1 MWCIKISPIVP
12 LIVLC
17 ACGTAPP
24 SVATITASGAG
35 DNTASGMT
43 IVSGIS
49 CNRLGSSGTT
59 LEYESVIYST
69 GDRFVECK
77 VNAESYS
84 HIYKN
89 TQDGSKTGAC
99 TSNGY
104 LFTSQSG
111 VNQAY
116 SNVQGT
122 FGMSSVDCS
131 TF

>member
-1 MWCIKISPIVP
+1 MWCIKTSPIIP
-12 LIVLC
+12 LMILC
-17 ACGTAPP
+17 ACGTPP
-24 SVATITASGAG
+24 PTIATVTTSGTTDSTTA
-35 DNTASGMT
+35 GMT

-49 CNRLGSSGTT
+49 CSRLGNSGTT

-84 HIYKN
+84 HIFKS
-89 TQDGSKTGAC
+89 TQSGAKTGAC
-99 TSNGY
+99 NSNGY
-104 LFTSQSG
+104 LFTSQNG
-111 VNQAY
+111 VTQAY